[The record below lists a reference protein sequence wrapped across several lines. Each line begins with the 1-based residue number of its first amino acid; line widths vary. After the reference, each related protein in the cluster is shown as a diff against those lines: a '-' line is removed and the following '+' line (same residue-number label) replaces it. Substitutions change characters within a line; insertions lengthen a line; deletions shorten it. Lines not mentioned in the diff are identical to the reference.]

1 MTDELT
7 ANVTTID
14 FGDLTITEV
23 GSDGIRRSFD
33 EHYDSFRDVEQ
44 NPTGAMWA
52 IHKQAR
58 RIEELEAALAAAV
71 DAMEVAIQALEGIVV
86 DPTWGLEHETYMRCR
101 VALRKLKEEENNE

>member
-7 ANVTTID
+7 ANGTTID

-33 EHYDSFRDVEQ
+33 EHYDTFRDVEE
-44 NPTGAMWA
+44 NPAGAMWA

-58 RIEELEAALAAAV
+58 RIEELEAEINMLKNAA
-71 DAMEVAIQALEGIVV
+71 G
-86 DPTWGLEHETYMRCR
+86 P
-101 VALRKLKEEENNE
+101 K

>member
-7 ANVTTID
+7 
-14 FGDLTITEV
+14 EV
-23 GSDGIRRSFD
+23 GGDGIRRSFD

>member
-1 MTDELT
+1 MNVTDNQKRRNRMTDELT

-58 RIEELEAALAAAV
+58 RIEELEEALLDMVDLFSADDMLLKGTFLRAALKQARAA
-71 DAMEVAIQALEGIVV
+71 
-86 DPTWGLEHETYMRCR
+86 
-101 VALRKLKEEENNE
+101 LKWRNK